1 MILSSTSLA
10 LNAVD
15 RSKECSDARWDVSV
29 TFQAIIDAYAF
40 FMFSLSN
47 SDVNKTF
54 TCMIHKGAQHTRV
67 SCNECLV
74 ILLLYVI
81 FKMPL
86 VRP

>member
-1 MILSSTSLA
+1 
-10 LNAVD
+10 VD
-15 RSKECSDARWDVSV
+15 RSKECSDARWNVSV
-29 TFQAIIDAYAF
+29 TFHAMMDAYAF

-47 SDVNKTF
+47 GDVDETF
-54 TCMIHKGAQHTRV
+54 TCMIHKGAQRTRV
-67 SCNECLV
+67 SCEECLV